1 MLCIVRVLKLF
12 EGRDYRLFIFFY
24 KDIEPPFKFR
34 MTPYENISL
43 ILSFEV
49 PEDFISK
56 IQETT
61 FTKININI
69 SKLIKSLKYSSAL
82 HKTFLETK
90 N

>member
-24 KDIEPPFKFR
+24 KDIEPPFKLR

-61 FTKININI
+61 FTKINIKHFKTNQKFKI
-69 SKLIKSLKYSSAL
+69 LKCTAQNFSW
-82 HKTFLETK
+82 

>member
-1 MLCIVRVLKLF
+1 
-12 EGRDYRLFIFFY
+12 
-24 KDIEPPFKFR
+24 

-61 FTKININI
+61 FTKINI
-69 SKLIKSLKYSSAL
+69 K
-82 HKTFLETK
+82 HLETNQK
-90 N
+90 FKIIKCTAQNFSWN

>member
-1 MLCIVRVLKLF
+1 
-12 EGRDYRLFIFFY
+12 
-24 KDIEPPFKFR
+24 